1 MFYNISTCY
10 FIDVFKGK
18 NMSTFDFVKIEKN
31 EELSEFQTVAEFLMN
46 CPVVEEPTEEELFKF
61 VTQQQSVVLS
71 DIKMAKNSCFD
82 SENKF
87 VPVNFTGESKG
98 VSIWTEKVVNL
109 IEDADKGMREEYN
122 KIIREA
128 SYELM
133 DRNLVKVSAYFS
145 LNKEFSGLMDFLVPK
160 DFSKQAYD
168 FLLNFIPVNET
179 TLKLYSK
186 TKPLNKNKLRIVSY
200 PDWVNDEWLY
210 WRSRNSGIDFNMSD
224 PEPQKS
230 LMIYELKS
238 NTMFLLGCRTFDEI
252 KKAVLSTVW
261 NISIELKKGLPVFGG
276 SSKIDTIVKKKK
288 TTVNFV
294 TISDNDKDRTFFVLN
309 SFDKYLNKKNDE
321 SVESGSDLGQL
332 MLTEITG
339 RKEGMVGFSK
349 SFFIGSSDFPGN
361 IDCKNCL
368 VSGEN
373 TPVFKNEK
381 NEKDIILSKA
391 PGMASKIM
399 IARESLGFAT
409 ETQDLSLPEYF
420 VLLMRDELLPPLVNV
435 KDKNLFTAFYFSY
448 ISKRECIN
456 SVFLPGANPFRVWN
470 IFDEVELF
478 EDFIKKT
485 RPKFI
490 IINPGKFLDKDINDN
505 FLASIYPK
513 LAKDEIKWKDWKNY
527 SGLQLPEKG
536 IFKNIIKNYDQDFNP
551 ENLKNKEDYNSK
563 LLLQLEKRIS
573 FLKTLGFSEKY
584 IAPMYKILL
593 KFL

>member
-10 FIDVFKGK
+10 FMDVFKGK
-18 NMSTFDFVKIEKN
+18 NMSTLDFVKNEKN
-31 EELSEFQTVAEFLMN
+31 AELSEFQTVAEFLMN
-46 CPVVEEPTEEELFKF
+46 SSVVEEPTEDELFKF
-61 VTQQQSVVLS
+61 VKEQQSVVLS
-71 DIKMAKNSCFD
+71 DVKMAKNSCFD

-87 VPVNFTGESKG
+87 VPVNFTGENKG
-98 VSIWTEKVVNL
+98 VSIWTEKVLNL
-109 IEDADKGMREEYN
+109 IEDADTGMREEYN
-122 KIIREA
+122 KIIREV

-145 LNKEFSGLMDFLVPK
+145 LNKEFSGLMDFLVPQ

-168 FLLNFIPVNET
+168 FLLNFIPLNET
-179 TLKLYSK
+179 TTKLYQK
-186 TKPLNKNKLRIVSY
+186 TKPLNKDKIRIISY

-210 WRSRNSGIDFNMSD
+210 WKSRNSVNNFDMSD

-238 NTMFLLGCRTFDEI
+238 NTLFLLGCRTFDEI

-261 NISIELKKGLPVFGG
+261 NMSIELKKGLPVFGG
-276 SSKIDTIVKKKK
+276 SSKIDVIVKKKK
-288 TTVNFV
+288 STVNFV
-294 TISDNDKDRTFFVLN
+294 TVSDNDSDRTFFVLN
-309 SFDKYLNKKNDE
+309 SFEKYLKKKDE
-321 SVESGSDLGQL
+321 EKVEAGSDLGQL

-339 RKEGMVGFSK
+339 RKEGMLGFSK
-349 SFFIGSSDFPGN
+349 SFFIGSSDFPGSV
-361 IDCKNCL
+361 DCKNCL

-373 TPVFKNEK
+373 APVFKNEK
-381 NEKDIILSKA
+381 DEKDIMLSKV

-399 IARESLGFAT
+399 ISREALGFAT
-409 ETQDLSLPEYF
+409 ESQDLSLPEFF
-420 VLLMRDELLPPLVNV
+420 VLLTKDELMPPIVNV

-448 ISKRECIN
+448 ISKRECVN
-456 SVFLPGANPFRVWN
+456 SVFLPGANPFRSWN

-478 EDFIKKT
+478 EDFMKKT

-490 IINPGKFLDKDINDN
+490 IINKGKFLDKELKDE
-505 FLASIYPK
+505 FFASIYPK
-513 LAKDEIKWKDWKNY
+513 LAKDEIKWKDWKHF
-527 SGLQLPEKG
+527 SGFQLPDKG
-536 IFKNIIKNYDQDFNP
+536 TFKNIVKNYDQDFSP
-551 ENLKNKEDYNSK
+551 ENLKNVDEYNSK
-563 LLLQLEKRIS
+563 MLIQLEKRVS